1 MAKKRKPLEDKA
13 VKRKPA
19 LLATGAI
26 KPSGRKESVPASNN
40 GHKSLDK
47 LKRDVK
53 DLSNAELGKLASKH
67 KPPSSWFDEDMDG
80 LY

>member
-19 LLATGAI
+19 FLATGAI
-26 KPSGRKESVPASNN
+26 KPSGRKESIPASNN

-47 LKRDVK
+47 RDVK
-53 DLSNAELGKLASKH
+53 NLSNAELRKLASKY
-67 KPPSSWFDEDMDG
+67 KPPSSWLDEDMNG
-80 LY
+80 FY